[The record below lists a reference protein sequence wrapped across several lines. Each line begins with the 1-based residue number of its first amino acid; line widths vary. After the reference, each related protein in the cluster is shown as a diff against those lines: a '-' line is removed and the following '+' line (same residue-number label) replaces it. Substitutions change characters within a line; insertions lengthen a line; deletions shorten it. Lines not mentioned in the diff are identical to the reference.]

1 MIATVT
7 FYNVVVWIHVLAVVV
22 AFGGVFAYPVLA
34 GALGRAGSLPTF
46 HTTQA
51 MLWSRVVTPAMV
63 VVLAAGIYLAS
74 DADAWSEGWVSG
86 GFVGLILL
94 FAIAGVATG
103 WERRA
108 AQLATDNDPGYGL
121 LAGRQ
126 RTAVLAAM
134 VLVVVV
140 LFLMVVKP

>member
-1 MIATVT
+1 MIASVS
-7 FYNVVVWIHVLAVVV
+7 FYNVIVWIHVLAVVV
-22 AFGGVFAYPVLA
+22 AFGGVFAYPVLS
-34 GALGRAGSLPTF
+34 GALGRAGSLPVF

-74 DADAWSEGWVSG
+74 DADVWSEGWVSG
-86 GFVGLILL
+86 SFVGLILL

-108 AQLATDNDPGYGL
+108 AELAATNDPGYGL
-121 LAGRQ
+121 LSGRL

-134 VLVVVV
+134 ILVVVV